1 MCLVVLFQFL
11 VFDRSFLTF
20 TFTPKPKLMK
30 RFSLLLIILMFS
42 SHLLSAQTKR
52 IASFSLDQFGGP
64 SPSIELNGKLYFS
77 AWDSIHGRELWSTDG
92 TAEGTTMVKDIFP
105 GLDGSISGYFEYFS
119 SVHNGIL
126 YFRANDGVSGEEL
139 WRSDGTDSGTYL
151 LKDVT
156 FGSLGS
162 SVGEFASSGAYFY
175 FTANTGSQL
184 WRSDGTTVGTFSVGS
199 FQIVRNLCGVNGQL
213 IFSADNSNTGE
224 EVWKYNPAN
233 GNVVLLKD
241 LNGVVG
247 TSLPC
252 NFHSTGSLAFFMANT
267 STGWE
272 LWKSDGTAGGTVLVK
287 DINPGANNG
296 TMSFYSEVYTA
307 SLGDTLYFRADDG
320 TGGGYQLWLTDGTT
334 AGTIKL
340 SAVPNGVDAYNPF
353 PVSDGKVYI
362 SNFYESI
369 YYSYDPA
376 TGVFG
381 STNYPSFG
389 YFHSAGNKNIFLNGI
404 EYYAA
409 KDTLFGAEIWKAD
422 GLLNGVSKLQ
432 ETHLVNNWT
441 SGLTQGFNSIFGA
454 VNDKVIFTLA
464 RNPYGAGVP
473 LFVYDSSTPFT
484 CPAPGVIVPVP
495 FSNTALHLVW
505 NRPDDAEGYEVRY
518 SKVGTSNWTTDSVGK
533 SFHFIA
539 GLDSGADYRIQV
551 RAWCS
556 GAWTAWSDTVLY
568 NTLFEDV
575 DYITDILAEREE
587 DSTVVR
593 LYWLR
598 SPYVSQLQ
606 FRYRPVGTTL
616 WQYSNGVN
624 GYKRITGLQP
634 NTFYEYNW
642 RENYQGSWAQWSFS
656 SFYFATG
663 GQLSTGISSI
673 VELSPMLKIFPNPTA
688 GFIELTGMDLTD
700 VPYRI
705 YDGVGK
711 LVLIGRCVQ
720 NSVDVSKLAAGN
732 FTLLVEQDGKYFSAP
747 FIVAR

>member
-1 MCLVVLFQFL
+1 MCFEFSSRFL
-11 VFDRSFLTF
+11 VFDKSFLTF
-20 TFTPKPKLMK
+20 TFTPKQKLMK
-30 RFSLLLIILMFS
+30 RFSLLLIILTFS
-42 SHLLSAQTKR
+42 CTLLTAQTKK

-64 SPSIELNGKLYFS
+64 SRTIELNGKLYFS
-77 AWDSIHGRELWSTDG
+77 AWSSLYGRELWCTDG
-92 TAEGTTMVKDIFP
+92 TAEGTTLVKDIFP
-105 GLDGSISGYFEYFS
+105 GLDGSISGSFEYFS
-119 SVHNGIL
+119 FVHNGVL

-139 WRSDGTDSGTYL
+139 WRSDGTDAGTYL
-151 LKDVT
+151 LKDLVV
-156 FGSLGS
+156 GSAGS
-162 SVGEFASSGAYFY
+162 FVGDFASSGAYFY
-175 FTANTGSQL
+175 FNGGTGTQL
-184 WRSDGTTVGTFSVGS
+184 WRSDGTTNGTVPVGS
-199 FQIVRNLCGVNGQL
+199 FQIIRNLCGVNGQL

-224 EVWKYNPAN
+224 ELWKYNPAT
-233 GNVVLLKD
+233 GNTVLLKD

-287 DINPGANNG
+287 DINPGASNG

-362 SNFYESI
+362 SNFYEPI

-381 STNYPSFG
+381 PTNYPSFG
-389 YFHSAGNKNIFLNGI
+389 YFHSAGNKNIFLNGV

-422 GLLNGVSKLQ
+422 GSVNGVAKLQ
-432 ETHLVNNWT
+432 ETHLVDNWT
-441 SGLTQGFNSIFGA
+441 YGVTQGFNSIFGV
-454 VNDKVIFTLA
+454 VNGKLLFTLA

-473 LFVYDSSTPFT
+473 VFVFDPSLPAA

-495 FSNTALHLVW
+495 ISNTALHLVW
-505 NRPDDAEGYEVRY
+505 NRPDDADAYEVRY
-518 SKVGTSNWTTDSVGK
+518 SKVGTSVWNTDSVGK
-533 SFHFIA
+533 SYHFIS

-551 RAWCS
+551 RSWCS
-556 GAWTAWSDTVLY
+556 GGWTSWSDTVLF

-575 DYITDILAEREE
+575 DYTTDILAEREE

-598 SPYVSQLQ
+598 SPFVTQLQ
-606 FRYRPVGTTL
+606 FRYRPVGTTT
-616 WQYSNGVN
+616 WQYSNSVN

-656 SFYFATG
+656 SLYFATG
-663 GQLSTGISSI
+663 GQLTTGIASGNMLAHS
-673 VELSPMLKIFPNPTA
+673 VEIYPNPA
-688 GFIELTGMDLTD
+688 VDAIQISGLDLTD
-700 VPYRI
+700 MHYRI
-705 YDGVGK
+705 YDGIGK
-711 LVLIGRCVQ
+711 LVAIGRCAQ
-720 NSVDVSKLAAGN
+720 NSLDVSKLTAGN

-747 FIVAR
+747 FIVTR